1 MRSSSMRASVTNLP
15 SAVVSKLI
23 GGVGKAPIQLSS
35 MAAPIEAEPEAEQ
48 WLEGVQVRNR
58 YEHFVQFQC
67 NFHWSANGRAADC
80 RTHCFGFDL
89 CNSVLL
95 SSLQHMRS
103 GRRWTRAL

>member
-48 WLEGVQVRNR
+48 WLEGVQVR
-58 YEHFVQFQC
+58 
-67 NFHWSANGRAADC
+67 S
-80 RTHCFGFDL
+80 
-89 CNSVLL
+89 
-95 SSLQHMRS
+95 
-103 GRRWTRAL
+103 